1 MADVMSRAES
11 LLAGFADIASSWAPS
26 QVDTGG
32 GQAATTARSASG
44 TSATLERIRT
54 AMAASPAR
62 SPTRV
67 AAATRPPTSP
77 PISAGGSYEVR
88 DGVFPFLFFP
98 PFLFFLSFL
107 SPSSLS
113 ECMMPYKNT
122 SRVLRQACMTA
133 STRCFFATA
142 VLRFSSP
149 PAITVGRSPLTERA
163 HPLPSLL
170 NSSVLLFVVSAWAG

>member
-32 GQAATTARSASG
+32 EQAAKTARGASG

-67 AAATRPPTSP
+67 AAASQPPTSP

-88 DGVFPFLFFP
+88 DGVFLFFLFFSP
-98 PFLFFLSFL
+98 LFFFSL
-107 SPSSLS
+107 SP
-113 ECMMPYKNT
+113 
-122 SRVLRQACMTA
+122 RQ
-133 STRCFFATA
+133 
-142 VLRFSSP
+142 
-149 PAITVGRSPLTERA
+149 PLA
-163 HPLPSLL
+163 FPS
-170 NSSVLLFVVSAWAG
+170 A